1 MTNEQEA
8 RKEGEEVNSTTLMTE
23 TVVRTER
30 NNCGIQIKRCC
41 ASCAFKVIKV
51 VDTDCIRCCT
61 QTDQT
66 VEGSDYC
73 EQWQMAEGLKNLGRR
88 RGVVRDIVTKEVILK

>member
-1 MTNEQEA
+1 MA
-8 RKEGEEVNSTTLMTE
+8 E
-23 TVVRTER
+23 TVLRIER
-30 NNCGIQIKRCC
+30 NNCGIQIKKCC

-51 VDTDCIRCCT
+51 INADCERRCS
-61 QTDQT
+61 QTGQT
-66 VEGSDYC
+66 VEGTDYC

>member
-1 MTNEQEA
+1 MA
-8 RKEGEEVNSTTLMTE
+8 E
-23 TVVRTER
+23 TVLRMER
-30 NNCGIQIKRCC
+30 NNCGIQIKKCC

-51 VDTDCIRCCT
+51 INADCERRCS

-66 VEGSDYC
+66 VEGTDYC

>member
-1 MTNEQEA
+1 MA
-8 RKEGEEVNSTTLMTE
+8 E
-23 TVVRTER
+23 TVLRIER
-30 NNCGIQIKRCC
+30 NNCGIQIKKCC

-51 VDTDCIRCCT
+51 INADCERRCS
-61 QTDQT
+61 QNGQT
-66 VEGSDYC
+66 VEGTDYC

>member
-1 MTNEQEA
+1 MA
-8 RKEGEEVNSTTLMTE
+8 E
-23 TVVRTER
+23 TVVRIER

-41 ASCAFKVIKV
+41 ASCAYKVIKA
-51 VDTDCIRCCT
+51 DGTDCNRYCT
-61 QTDQT
+61 QTGQI
-66 VEGSDYC
+66 VEGTDYC

>member
-1 MTNEQEA
+1 MA
-8 RKEGEEVNSTTLMTE
+8 E
-23 TVVRTER
+23 TVVRIER
-30 NNCGIQIKRCC
+30 NNCGIQIKKCC

-51 VDTDCIRCCT
+51 INADCERRCS
-61 QTDQT
+61 QTGQT
-66 VEGSDYC
+66 VEGTDYC